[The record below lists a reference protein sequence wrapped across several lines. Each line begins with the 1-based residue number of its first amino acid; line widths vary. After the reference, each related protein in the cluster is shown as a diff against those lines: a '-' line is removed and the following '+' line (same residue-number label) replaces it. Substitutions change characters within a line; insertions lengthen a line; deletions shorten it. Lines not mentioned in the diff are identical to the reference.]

1 QLESFAKLHWAPYEY
16 ILFAKPNHAE
26 VLRSLAELKGS
37 SANGLLF
44 PFHLFS
50 IRSWSFKFTDSIE
63 DYTLLDELDIPKDQ
77 VKLVIVI
84 ASGPKSINEDAE
96 SKTLNVTEEIRKEVD
111 SAPICVVAQSDNQH
125 EA

>member
-1 QLESFAKLHWAPYEY
+1 MDYSFISFCRAIPVTSEYVNYELNRRHAMLHYRDGKITPSCLEKALKLYTQMNISNYKQLESFAKLHWAPYEY

-50 IRSWSFKFTDSIE
+50 IRSWSFKFTDS
-63 DYTLLDELDIPKDQ
+63 
-77 VKLVIVI
+77 
-84 ASGPKSINEDAE
+84 
-96 SKTLNVTEEIRKEVD
+96 
-111 SAPICVVAQSDNQH
+111 
-125 EA
+125 

>member
-1 QLESFAKLHWAPYEY
+1 MQNFIEHSILNEY
-16 ILFAKPNHAE
+16 SGHY
-26 VLRSLAELKGS
+26 
-37 SANGLLF
+37 
-44 PFHLFS
+44 
-50 IRSWSFKFTDSIE
+50 IE